1 MQDLRIR
8 QIAVL
13 FLLLLIASLVVHF
26 WQFHHHRNAT
36 LDYREAVATLRETS
50 ATHETEIDMYLAYI
64 QNLEERVTPDA
75 ALRERQRDVIR
86 RFINGYFTFSA
97 GEEVTRIENVAEF
110 VTDEML
116 ELMREALDE
125 NPGGN
130 YHLSLTASN
139 INIYYG
145 VTNEFVT
152 IFNVAYE
159 SDLTRPMTQ
168 ILVMRFTMTDEQI
181 NEFMIISASEVFDFD

>member
-1 MQDLRIR
+1 MEEMRIR

-26 WQFHHHRNAT
+26 WQFHNHRNAT
-36 LDYREAVATLRETS
+36 MDYRETVATLRETS
-50 ATHETEIDMYLAYI
+50 ATHETDIEMYLAYI
-64 QNLEERVTPDA
+64 QNLEERVTPDV
-75 ALRERQRDVIR
+75 ALREGQRDTIR

-97 GEEVTRIENVAEF
+97 SEEEARIDNIAEF
-110 VTDEML
+110 VADEMV

-125 NPGGN
+125 NRGGN

-145 VTNEFVT
+145 EANEFIAT
-152 IFNVAYE
+152 FNVAYE
-159 SDLTRPMTQ
+159 SDITRPMTQ

-181 NEFMIISASEVFDFD
+181 REFVIISASEVFDFD